1 MHTIQEKKLLMLK
14 PQEIK
19 ISANQPRRTFDEYE
33 LKRLAESISANGIIQ
48 PLSVRKTDDGRYEL
62 IAGQRRLKAAHMV
75 GLRRV
80 PCILHKIDISTA
92 SLYALLENLQRSNLN
107 FFEEAMGIE
116 KLITVFGMSQ
126 SEVSAKL
133 GIAQS
138 TLSNKLRL
146 LRLDSELR
154 EIITT
159 ASLTERQAR
168 ALLRLPSEMRKS
180 ALDKII
186 ADGMN
191 LSQTESYIEECLNPA
206 KKIIYKEPEPV
217 EEKPI
222 RKSSIGDVRLFSNS
236 LTKLLDTL
244 QNAGINASSRK
255 YETDKYIE
263 YKVRIKKEPPKSYG
277 AEQLKIC

>member
-19 ISANQPRRTFDEYE
+19 TSANQPRRSFDEYE
-33 LKRLAESISANGIIQ
+33 LKLLAESITASGIIQ
-48 PLSVRKTDDGRYEL
+48 PLSVRKTEDGKYEL
-62 IAGQRRLKAAHMV
+62 IAGERRLKAALMV

-80 PCILHKIDISTA
+80 PCVLHKTDNSTA
-92 SLYALLENLQRSNLN
+92 ALYSILENLQRSNLN

-116 KLITVFGMSQ
+116 RLITVFGMSQ
-126 SEVSAKL
+126 TEVAAKL
-133 GIAQS
+133 GLAQS

-146 LRLDSELR
+146 LRLDEELR
-154 EIITT
+154 EQIL
-159 ASLTERQAR
+159 ASNLTERHAR
-168 ALLRLPSEMRKS
+168 ALLRLSVQMRKS
-180 ALDKII
+180 ALDRII
-186 ADGMN
+186 AENMT
-191 LSQTESYIEECLNPA
+191 LKQTEAYIEECINPTNTKA
-206 KKIIYKEPEPV
+206 ELMPKVID
-217 EEKPI
+217 EKPI

-263 YKVRIKKEPPKSYG
+263 YKVRIKKEPPKSFS